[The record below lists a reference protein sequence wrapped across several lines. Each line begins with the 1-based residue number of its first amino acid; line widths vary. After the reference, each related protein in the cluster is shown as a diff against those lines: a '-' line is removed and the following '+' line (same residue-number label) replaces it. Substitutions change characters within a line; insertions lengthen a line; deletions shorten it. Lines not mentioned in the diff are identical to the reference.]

1 MLTLTVIAAGLAVWV
16 AAVAV
21 YEGRRS
27 AAASRNLRDVLSV

>member
-1 MLTLTVIAAGLAVWV
+1 MLTLTVIAAGIWV

-27 AAASRNLRDVLSV
+27 AACSAYLRRVMAV